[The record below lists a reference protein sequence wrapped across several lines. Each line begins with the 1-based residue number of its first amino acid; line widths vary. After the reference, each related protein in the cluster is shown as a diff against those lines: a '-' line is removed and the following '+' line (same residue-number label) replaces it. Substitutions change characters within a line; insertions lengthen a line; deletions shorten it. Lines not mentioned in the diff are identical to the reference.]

1 MPEMTVQV
9 RWPDGLLRQYYSP
22 SLVLHDHLAPGTYR
36 VDDFRSRATTALD
49 EASARVR
56 AKYGFACTSAAA
68 SAEEIVIDAS
78 RHSNSAE
85 VEVVS
90 IYPPLPDAE
99 VASTRGVASLRP
111 GSTSSGG
118 AGVAGAEVASTRGV
132 ASLRPGSTSSGGSE
146 VASTRGLAALRPG
159 STSSGKPGSTSGG
172 TSREELS

>member
-78 RHSNSAE
+78 RHADAAE

-90 IYPPLPDAE
+90 MYPPLPGAE

-111 GSTSSGG
+111 GSTSGGG
-118 AGVAGAEVASTRGV
+118 AGVVGAEVASTRGV
-132 ASLRPGSTSSGGSE
+132 ASLRPGSTSSGDAE
-146 VASTRGLAALRPG
+146 VASTRGVAPLR
-159 STSSGKPGSTSGG
+159 PGSTSGG
-172 TSREELS
+172 TSNEEQS

>member
-9 RWPDGLLRQYYSP
+9 RWPDGQFSQYYSP
-22 SLVLHDHLAPGTYR
+22 SLVLHDHLEPGTYR
-36 VDDFRSRATTALD
+36 VDDFRSRSTTALD

-68 SAEEIVIDAS
+68 SAEEIALDAA
-78 RHSNSAE
+78 RHADFAE

-90 IYPPLPDAE
+90 MYPPLPGAE

-118 AGVAGAEVASTRGV
+118 AEVASTRGV
-132 ASLRPGSTSSGGSE
+132 ASLRPGSTSGGS
-146 VASTRGLAALRPG
+146 A
-159 STSSGKPGSTSGG
+159 STSS
-172 TSREELS
+172 EEQS

>member
-9 RWPDGLLRQYYSP
+9 RWPDGLFRQYYSP

-68 SAEEIVIDAS
+68 SAEEISIDAA
-78 RHSNSAE
+78 RHPDSAE

-90 IYPPLPDAE
+90 MYPPLPGAE
-99 VASTRGVASLRP
+99 VVSTRGVASLRP
-111 GSTSSGG
+111 GSTSGG
-118 AGVAGAEVASTRGV
+118 DAGV
-132 ASLRPGSTSSGGSE
+132 ASLRPGSTSGGDAG
-146 VASTRGLAALRPG
+146 VASLR
-159 STSSGKPGSTSGG
+159 PGSTSGG
-172 TSREELS
+172 TSSEELS

>member
-9 RWPDGLLRQYYSP
+9 RWPDGLSRQYYSP
-22 SLVLHDHLAPGTYR
+22 SLVLHDHLAPGMYR

-68 SAEEIVIDAS
+68 SAEEIAVDAA
-78 RHSNSAE
+78 RHPDSAE

-90 IYPPLPDAE
+90 MYPPLPVAE

-111 GSTSSGG
+111 GSSS
-118 AGVAGAEVASTRGV
+118 S
-132 ASLRPGSTSSGGSE
+132 
-146 VASTRGLAALRPG
+146 
-159 STSSGKPGSTSGG
+159 
-172 TSREELS
+172 EELS

>member
-9 RWPDGLLRQYYSP
+9 RWPDGLFRQYYSP

-68 SAEEIVIDAS
+68 SAEEISIDAA
-78 RHSNSAE
+78 RHPDSAE

-90 IYPPLPDAE
+90 MYPPLP
-99 VASTRGVASLRP
+99 
-111 GSTSSGG
+111 
-118 AGVAGAEVASTRGV
+118 GAEVASTRGV
-132 ASLRPGSTSSGGSE
+132 ASLRPGSTSGGDAG
-146 VASTRGLAALRPG
+146 VASLRPG
-159 STSSGKPGSTSGG
+159 STSGGDAGVASLRPGSTSGIPG
-172 TSREELS
+172 PANTEELS

>member
-78 RHSNSAE
+78 RHADAAE

-90 IYPPLPDAE
+90 MYPPLP
-99 VASTRGVASLRP
+99 
-111 GSTSSGG
+111 
-118 AGVAGAEVASTRGV
+118 GAEVASTRGV
-132 ASLRPGSTSSGGSE
+132 ASLRPGSTSGGGAE
-146 VASTRGLAALRPG
+146 VASTRGVASLRPG
-159 STSSGKPGSTSGG
+159 STSGRGAGSTSSG
-172 TSREELS
+172 TSNEELS

>member
-68 SAEEIVIDAS
+68 SAEEIAIDAG
-78 RHSNSAE
+78 RHSDSAE

-90 IYPPLPDAE
+90 MYPPLP
-99 VASTRGVASLRP
+99 
-111 GSTSSGG
+111 
-118 AGVAGAEVASTRGV
+118 GAEVASTRGV

-146 VASTRGLAALRPG
+146 VASTRGVASLRPG
-159 STSSGKPGSTSGG
+159 STSGGSGG
-172 TSREELS
+172 TSSEGRS

>member
-68 SAEEIVIDAS
+68 SAEEIGIDSA
-78 RHSNSAE
+78 RHSDSAE

-90 IYPPLPDAE
+90 MYPPLPAAE

-118 AGVAGAEVASTRGV
+118 AGVASTRGV
-132 ASLRPGSTSSGGSE
+132 ASLR
-146 VASTRGLAALRPG
+146 RG
-159 STSSGKPGSTSGG
+159 STSSGKPGSISGEIC
-172 TSREELS
+172 SEELS

>member
-118 AGVAGAEVASTRGV
+118 
-132 ASLRPGSTSSGGSE
+132 SE